1 MPDEV
6 LEDIESLFGN
16 VVSRGLEL
24 DEACCRRDEK
34 VENLVDWCILGYIA
48 DDGRKRLENQ
58 VGVARP
64 RFLTKLACCCVDNAL
79 KHLEISWK
87 VDCER
92 NARH

>member
-1 MPDEV
+1 MPDVV

-16 VVSRGLEL
+16 VVSTGQEL

-34 VENLVDWCILGYIA
+34 VENLVDWCILGYIG
-48 DDGRKRLENQ
+48 DDGRKRLEKQ
-58 VGVARP
+58 LSVARP
-64 RFLTKLACCCVDNAL
+64 RFPTKFACCVDNAL
-79 KHLEISWK
+79 KHLEINWK